1 MMGGNRLLKVA
12 GLILIGLFLL
22 FGLIYIFIPA
32 KRVNGIINRHLEKQE
47 LSLAPAAHKSLLPG
61 LAWDSPVLSSPQG
74 ALVSCDMFT
83 LRPLLL
89 PLLAGRIK
97 LGAYATVRGGHLDLE
112 YGLNG
117 RQALAVD
124 SSGINLADI
133 PLFKSV
139 LSARVAGILW
149 IKGAASRSS
158 KGLNGEVRLE
168 IQKLEFSGVKLG
180 GLSLPDAAN
189 LHSQGMIRIS
199 DDRLRLESFT
209 IQGEGVYMRLS
220 GDIPNGDVFN
230 APLNLILE
238 IMPQPE
244 YWERQKLVFLL
255 LSKFMVSPGNFRI
268 PIRGTLL
275 KPVVF

>member
-1 MMGGNRLLKVA
+1 MVINRPLKMA

-22 FGLIYIFIPA
+22 LGLIYLFIPA
-32 KRVNGIINRHLEKQE
+32 KRINAVINRHLENRE
-47 LSLAPAAHKSLLPG
+47 LSLTPASHKSVLPG
-61 LAWDSPVLSSPQG
+61 LAWDSPVLSSRQG
-74 ALVSCDMFT
+74 ALVSCDTLT

-97 LGAYATVRGGHLDLE
+97 LGAHAAVRGGYLDLE

-124 SSGINLADI
+124 SAGINLADI
-133 PLFKSV
+133 PLFKSA
-139 LSARVAGILW
+139 LSARVAGKLW
-149 IKGAASRSS
+149 VKGSAGRSS

-168 IQKLEFSGVKLG
+168 IQQLEFSGVKLG
-180 GLSLPDAAN
+180 GVSLPDAAN

-199 DDRLRLESFT
+199 GDRLLLESFT

-220 GDIPNGDVFN
+220 GDIPSGDVVN

-238 IMPQPE
+238 IMPKPDF
-244 YWERQKLVFLL
+244 WERQKLVFLL

>member
-22 FGLIYIFIPA
+22 CGLIYIFIPA

-97 LGAYATVRGGHLDLE
+97 LGAYAVVRGGHLDLE